1 MKIFNKI
8 KGNLFSRK
16 KRINSISKLKFNIG
30 KEISFPYHY
39 FCVVTNEKDS
49 PTLKLSLKSSTI
61 NELLNDSEKKKAV
74 IYIPHY
80 LNLKKNENFKS
91 IKDIIT
97 NIKKKEE
104 VEVEDFFIVSYFPHS
119 DINLFYTNFAPIMSN
134 CNFSFVINEF
144 DSYKIQKFFKNK
156 FAVIVLDENNKIIST
171 TYTSKLR
178 IAMGIIMW
186 SFLIYMNLI
195 YIPEVENFIK
205 I

>member
-39 FCVVTNEKDS
+39 FCVVTNGKDNQ
-49 PTLKLSLKSSTI
+49 TLKLSLKSSTI
-61 NELLNDSEKKKAV
+61 NDLLNESEKKKAV
-74 IYIPHY
+74 IYIPYY

-91 IKDIIT
+91 FKDEIT
-97 NIKKKEE
+97 NIKIKD
-104 VEVEDFFIVSYFPHS
+104 EVEDFFIVSYFPHS
-119 DINLFYTNFAPIMSN
+119 DINLFYTNMAPIMSN

-156 FAVIVLDENNKIIST
+156 FAVIILDEKNKIIST